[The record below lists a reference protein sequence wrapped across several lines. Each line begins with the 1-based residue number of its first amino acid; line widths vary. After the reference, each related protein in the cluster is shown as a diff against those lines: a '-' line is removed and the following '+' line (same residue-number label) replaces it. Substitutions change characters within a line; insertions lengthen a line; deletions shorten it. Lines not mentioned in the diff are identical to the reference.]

1 MIELNPEVWG
11 PHYWFF
17 MHTVAYSYPESPN
30 NITKRKY
37 YDLITN
43 MPLFIP
49 DADMGN
55 KFAQMLDK
63 YPVSPYLDSRE
74 SFMKWIHFIHNKVNE
89 MLGKENMPYL
99 KGLETYENAYKPKQ
113 IFIYEKLRLH
123 KKYVQLVFILIF
135 LICIYLYY

>member
-49 DADMGN
+49 DAEMGN

-89 MLGKENMPYL
+89 MLGKEHMPYL
-99 KGLETYENAYKPKQ
+99 KSLETYENAYKPKQ
-113 IFIYEKLRLH
+113 ILIYEKLRLH
-123 KKYVQLVFILIF
+123 KKYVQFVFILIF
-135 LICIYLYY
+135 IVCIYLYY